1 MTAGP
6 VPAFALRV
14 PTPDD
19 ALAWSRLFDDEE
31 TMRYVTGG
39 ERQTLEQYRRVA
51 AEQEAVHERYGV
63 CRYALVVPAPVDATV
78 VGTTPVGPAP
88 VVPTPVAPGSPD
100 TGGGEEV
107 AGFVGVSPWPRE
119 WGPVGELEIGWRLG
133 PAYRGRGLVTAAAIE
148 VLRRARDAG
157 VPDPVAIIQ
166 RDNAASRRVAERLG
180 MSAVDTWHE
189 LGWVIDGWR
198 LPTSAGDVGPSAQ

>member
-6 VPAFALRV
+6 APAFALRV

-51 AEQEAVHERYGV
+51 TEQEAVHERYGV
-63 CRYALVVPAPVDATV
+63 CRYALVVPAPV
-78 VGTTPVGPAP
+78 
-88 VVPTPVAPGSPD
+88 APGSPD
-100 TGGGEEV
+100 TGGGGEV

-133 PAYRGRGLVTAAAIE
+133 PAYRGRGLVTAAALE

-157 VPDPVAIIQ
+157 VPDPVAIIR

-198 LPTSAGDVGPSAQ
+198 LPASAGDVGPSAQ